1 MIRAVLTLALMLL
14 VTPAFAKERTVQVA
28 AASDLKFVM
37 EALVAELARIA
48 PELKVNVTYGSSGN
62 FYAQISNEAPFDVFM
77 SADVDYPRKLAD
89 AKLALPDTLFS
100 YAVGSL
106 ALWAR
111 KDSGLD
117 PDKRGAALLTEASV
131 KRIAI
136 ANPRHAPYGRAAEAA
151 LKALAVHAQVEPK
164 LVLAEN
170 VAQAAQFAQ
179 SGAADLAFVA
189 HAWATAPALA
199 DAGSFWHVPTKLH
212 PPLEQAGV
220 ILAKAKDVEAAREL
234 RAFLTGAAARRIFEA
249 FGFSVPGA

>member
-1 MIRAVLTLALMLL
+1 
-14 VTPAFAKERTVQVA
+14 
-28 AASDLKFVM
+28 M
-37 EALVAELARIA
+37 EALVAELAKSS

-62 FYAQISNEAPFDVFM
+62 FFAQISNEAPFDVFM
-77 SADVDYPRKLAD
+77 SADADYPRKLVD
-89 AKLALPDTLFS
+89 AKLALPDTFFS

-111 KDSGLD
+111 KDSGLA
-117 PDKRGAALLTEASV
+117 PDKRGAALFTEASV

-151 LKALAVHAQVEPK
+151 LKALGVHAQVESK

-179 SGAADLAFVA
+179 SGAADVALLA
-189 HAWATAPALA
+189 HAWATAPPLAAL
-199 DAGSFWHVPTKLH
+199 GSFWHVPTELH

-220 ILAKAKDVEAAREL
+220 ILAKAKNVEAAREL
-234 RAFLTGAAARRIFEA
+234 RAFLIGGAARKIFEA
-249 FGFSVPGA
+249 FGFGMPGA